1 MKLNIKSNLLIGF
14 LCLTILGS
22 CKKEFLNLPPYTA
35 VDEKEALLTDT
46 DLLSA
51 VTGTYAG
58 MRVFDLYGRSIPL
71 MGDLW
76 ADNVTLSTRN
86 AGRYTEIFNLNF
98 VINNQWYTGIWTNA
112 YRVIN
117 RANNIIHSTP
127 TGNEVNINQYKG
139 EAYAIRALM
148 YFELVRFFAR
158 PYTDNPNGMGVP
170 LVLKFDIE
178 GMPARNTVDEVYKQ
192 VLADLGQAYTLIT
205 TGTNTSRFT
214 KYAVRALE
222 ARVNLHKG
230 NNAAYQLALNEA
242 KEVIDNSK
250 VTLVP
255 ASGLGAYWNATGSNT
270 LRTET
275 LFELVSDQIDN
286 AGFDELAY
294 FFGQQGYGDGLAYKS
309 LYDLYSATDER
320 KKLIEVGVRANAE
333 NPAFII
339 KKYPDLEKYGT
350 KKILR
355 ISEMYLT
362 AAEAAYN
369 LGQEGVARDY
379 LAALIKERD
388 AAATV
393 TESGAALF
401 ERIILERRKELAFE
415 GDRYHTL
422 NRLKREVTG
431 RERSQAPTIPYS
443 NFRRIAPIPQTE
455 LDRNPELKQNDGWE
469 Q

>member
-1 MKLNIKSNLLIGF
+1 MKLNIKSSLLIGF

-158 PYTDNPNGMGVP
+158 PYTDNPTGIG
-170 LVLKFDIE
+170 FS
-178 GMPARNTVDEVYKQ
+178 
-192 VLADLGQAYTLIT
+192 LG
-205 TGTNTSRFT
+205 
-214 KYAVRALE
+214 
-222 ARVNLHKG
+222 
-230 NNAAYQLALNEA
+230 
-242 KEVIDNSK
+242 
-250 VTLVP
+250 
-255 ASGLGAYWNATGSNT
+255 
-270 LRTET
+270 
-275 LFELVSDQIDN
+275 
-286 AGFDELAY
+286 
-294 FFGQQGYGDGLAYKS
+294 
-309 LYDLYSATDER
+309 
-320 KKLIEVGVRANAE
+320 IEV
-333 NPAFII
+333 
-339 KKYPDLEKYGT
+339 
-350 KKILR
+350 
-355 ISEMYLT
+355 
-362 AAEAAYN
+362 
-369 LGQEGVARDY
+369 
-379 LAALIKERD
+379 
-388 AAATV
+388 
-393 TESGAALF
+393 
-401 ERIILERRKELAFE
+401 
-415 GDRYHTL
+415 
-422 NRLKREVTG
+422 
-431 RERSQAPTIPYS
+431 
-443 NFRRIAPIPQTE
+443 
-455 LDRNPELKQNDGWE
+455 
-469 Q
+469 

>member
-1 MKLNIKSNLLIGF
+1 MKLNIKSSLLIGF

-158 PYTDNPNGMGVP
+158 PYTDNPNGMGAP

-255 ASGLGAYWNATGSNT
+255 TSGLGAYWNATGSNT

-294 FFGQQGYGDGLAYKS
+294 FFGQQGYGDGLAINHSMTYIQLPMS
-309 LYDLYSATDER
+309 
-320 KKLIEVGVRANAE
+320 
-333 NPAFII
+333 
-339 KKYPDLEKYGT
+339 EK
-350 KKILR
+350 
-355 ISEMYLT
+355 
-362 AAEAAYN
+362 N
-369 LGQEGVARDY
+369 
-379 LAALIKERD
+379 
-388 AAATV
+388 
-393 TESGAALF
+393 
-401 ERIILERRKELAFE
+401 
-415 GDRYHTL
+415 
-422 NRLKREVTG
+422 
-431 RERSQAPTIPYS
+431 
-443 NFRRIAPIPQTE
+443 
-455 LDRNPELKQNDGWE
+455 
-469 Q
+469 